1 MSYKEKYLK
10 YKTKYSLLK
19 EQKGGG
25 NFLTDDDYDEDLS
38 YAMFNFSP
46 DFLEKKIDGPILCG
60 SFFHCYVKM
69 YVSFYHHDIFNGDRQ
84 LFLNYIEFLKKFIVI
99 TNFFRI
105 ARELTKTIDTLEIQI
120 YKNILLST
128 SINPNPKKF
137 LSELKS
143 IFYDPDDGFD
153 IFYDDIYPV
162 DKEIELWHNLAF
174 NFPTFKTYIQNNSTH
189 PTTVIVERN
198 NALDRDRRTFE
209 YNRDELFKKKR
220 DDPINSKPFL
230 DYLNEQILTICSKN
244 ELDYQDIYKDYYI
257 NINRREHIVMKM
269 DHNIEQL
276 RFFRDKIYDMF
287 SYHDYF
293 PNPGVSL
300 PSKLPDVN
308 KRLTII
314 GYKDLM
320 YQLKTKYCIPKIYE

>member
-25 NFLTDDDYDEDLS
+25 NFLTDDDYDKDPS

-46 DFLEKKIDGPILCG
+46 DFLEQKIDVPILCG

-69 YVSFYHHDIFNGDRQ
+69 YVSFYHHDKFNGDRQ

-105 ARELTKTIDTLEIQI
+105 ARELTKTIDYQEIQI
-120 YKNILLST
+120 YKIILSNP
-128 SINPNPKKF
+128 SINPKKF

-143 IFYDPDDGFD
+143 IDGGQDDAHD
-153 IFYDDIYPV
+153 IFDDDIYPV
-162 DKEIELWHNLAF
+162 DTEIELWHNLAF

-198 NALDRDRRTFE
+198 NALDRDKKTFE
-209 YNRDELFKKKR
+209 YERDQLFKKKR
-220 DDPINSKPFL
+220 DDDPINSKPFL
-230 DYLNEQILTICSKN
+230 DYLNKQILTICSKN
-244 ELDYQDIYKDYYI
+244 KLDYQDIYKDYYI
-257 NINRREHIVMKM
+257 NIKRREHIVMEM
-269 DHNIEQL
+269 DHNIGQL
-276 RFFRDKIYDMF
+276 RSFRNKINDMF
-287 SYHDYF
+287 SYNDYF
-293 PNPGVSL
+293 PNPGVSP
-300 PSKLPDVN
+300 PSKLPEVN
-308 KRLTII
+308 KRLVQ
-314 GYKDLM
+314 GYRDLM
-320 YQLKTKYCIPKIYE
+320 FRLKKEYCIPKIYEY